1 METKNN
7 LRKIRIIMTVIGITL
22 AAISVGLQ
30 KVSGLGV
37 DPFSVLTFGFA
48 KALDMNY
55 PTVNILVCAVL
66 AIVALVFDRKL
77 LGIATI
83 VNLIFSGFVTD
94 GTTKVVKWIAGE
106 ELSMTI
112 RVVLLLMVVITISIA
127 AALYYSAE
135 LGVSPYDAQAL
146 TIADKTRIPFR
157 AARIGTDVIC
167 CGVGFA
173 LGGDLGLATILYA
186 FCMGPIIQ
194 FCREHFTDKMAA
206 GEFFKKN

>member
-1 METKNN
+1 
-7 LRKIRIIMTVIGITL
+7 MTVIGITL

-37 DPFSVLTFGFA
+37 DPFSVLTFGVA
-48 KALDMNY
+48 DALNMNY

-66 AIVALVFDRKL
+66 AIVALVLDRKL

-83 VNLIFSGFVTD
+83 VNLLFSGFVTD

-106 ELSMTI
+106 ELSMTV
-112 RVVLLLMVVITISIA
+112 RVVLLLMVVVTISIA

-173 LGGDLGLATILYA
+173 LGGDLGLATVLYA

-194 FCREHFTDKMAA
+194 FFREHFTDKMAA